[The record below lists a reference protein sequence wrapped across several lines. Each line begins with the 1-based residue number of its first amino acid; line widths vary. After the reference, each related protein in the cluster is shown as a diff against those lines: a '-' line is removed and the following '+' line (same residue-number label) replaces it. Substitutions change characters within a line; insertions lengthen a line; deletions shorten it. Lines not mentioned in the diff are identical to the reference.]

1 MYLYENKMWN
11 DDVSEVI
18 KLNQWIKEYEGKSV
32 LITGAT
38 GGVCSAIVDILIKNN
53 EVVNNPTEIY
63 VAGRSFEKMKNR
75 FGKYTKENFF
85 HFVEFDATDGKL
97 NIDKNIDF
105 MIHGASNSSPDML
118 EKEPVETLLENVIG
132 MYGILK
138 YGKKHEVVRILYVS
152 SSEIYGKL
160 DYDGCRKEDQYG
172 KTDLLIPRNA
182 YAIGKQAGEN
192 MCVSFSKEYQ
202 IDTVIVRPGHI
213 YGPTMSANDKHVSSQ
228 WAYNASQGSDIIMKS
243 SGSQVR
249 SYCHCLDCASAILA
263 VLLKGERCKAYN
275 VSNPNS
281 VISIKQLA
289 QILSEYSNVELKVET
304 PSYKEVQRFN
314 PMSNSSLDSTKL
326 LKLGWNCIFDA
337 KNGLEHTVNILREIK
352 SELS

>member
-138 YGKKHEVVRILYVS
+138 YGKKHEVVRI
-152 SSEIYGKL
+152 I
-160 DYDGCRKEDQYG
+160 
-172 KTDLLIPRNA
+172 
-182 YAIGKQAGEN
+182 
-192 MCVSFSKEYQ
+192 
-202 IDTVIVRPGHI
+202 
-213 YGPTMSANDKHVSSQ
+213 
-228 WAYNASQGSDIIMKS
+228 
-243 SGSQVR
+243 
-249 SYCHCLDCASAILA
+249 
-263 VLLKGERCKAYN
+263 
-275 VSNPNS
+275 
-281 VISIKQLA
+281 
-289 QILSEYSNVELKVET
+289 
-304 PSYKEVQRFN
+304 
-314 PMSNSSLDSTKL
+314 
-326 LKLGWNCIFDA
+326 CIEF
-337 KNGLEHTVNILREIK
+337 
-352 SELS
+352 